1 MPGEPTNEASQPSP
15 GVARQMAIAQSAPTC
30 SRPSASTPCSRRRTS
45 ARVAPKR
52 ASASGSR
59 LMSRNSITPAR
70 AAPTSRLRCQ
80 SMPALQT
87 GHLVLYQTVS
97 CGLIA
102 LLLRNARSLPHDV
115 PALVFARHEGVE
127 LRRGRA
133 FDHHADRDQA
143 PAHLVVGDD
152 VVERLV
158 QLGD

>member
-1 MPGEPTNEASQPSP
+1 MPGKPTNQASQPSP
-15 GVARQMAIAQSAPTC
+15 GVARQIAIAQSAPTC

-45 ARVAPKR
+45 ASVAPKR

-70 AAPTSRLRCQ
+70 AARTSRLRCQ

-102 LLLRNARSLPHDV
+102 LLLRDTGGFAHSVPPFVLAPHER
-115 PALVFARHEGVE
+115 AE
-127 LRRGRA
+127 LRRRRA
-133 FDHHADRDQA
+133 FDHYADRDQA
-143 PAHLVVGDD
+143 LAHFVVG
-152 VVERLV
+152 
-158 QLGD
+158 

>member
-1 MPGEPTNEASQPSP
+1 
-15 GVARQMAIAQSAPTC
+15 MAMAQSAPTW
-30 SRPSASTPCSRRRTS
+30 SRPAASTACRRRRTS
-45 ARVAPKR
+45 SIPAPKR
-52 ASASGSR
+52 DKASGSR

-102 LLLRNARSLPHDV
+102 LLLRNAGSLPHGV
-115 PALVFARHEGVE
+115 PALVLARHEGAE
-127 LRRGRA
+127 LRRRRA

-143 PAHLVVGDD
+143 L
-152 VVERLV
+152 
-158 QLGD
+158 